1 MSGLGRGRRESKRL
15 RMLRGKVR
23 FSRRRRHSDRVSSHN
38 FFTANRLDLRM
49 AAELGPAV
57 SKLERL
63 ALKGKSYL
71 CYPFC
76 ASKSS
81 LHLVKMVGAYT
92 GYMCKVI
99 RTTSA

>member
-76 ASKSS
+76 ASTSPPPLKIKPLLCIHPDKSS
-81 LHLVKMVGAYT
+81 AAK
-92 GYMCKVI
+92 K
-99 RTTSA
+99 